1 MTQAGNIP
9 QRRSLARIGAFMAER
24 RGLVRDYLSAI
35 SGAGGRLVFSL
46 AYFIALANTLSIAEF
61 GMFATA
67 SAAGVMLSRI
77 LAFGFISAL
86 YRTATIRPNLI
97 GTFTAGFLL
106 LGVISLPLLA
116 AASYGVYL
124 VFFASTVPLSVFA
137 AIVFAEALLWRPVE
151 VALIVNNGLGK
162 FGRAAL
168 LTILATALRA
178 LGAVLFMFAAQPT
191 IDVWSWYYIGAN
203 AASLLIAFG
212 FFYPRQ
218 RLRLRLALYLRRL
231 ADSAYVAGAEVLFYL
246 QMEFDK
252 LLVLAI
258 GGPHLAGIYAIIM
271 RLVDLTAIP
280 IRTFSM
286 MLVQRMMR
294 APELLSRLSIKSGI
308 EGGVFLVST
317 LALAAL
323 GIVLHFFPN
332 ALGKNVA
339 EAAPLVALAICVAG
353 LRNLVEYQAELL
365 FARGQTLVRA
375 INLALLAGLKAVLL
389 TYVLTTI
396 LDTPNLVLSLNV
408 VFLLLYLAS
417 ALLTYSAM
425 RKPAKAI

>member
-1 MTQAGNIP
+1 MTEASDIP
-9 QRRSLARIGAFMAER
+9 QRRTLTRIGTFVAER
-24 RGLVRDYLSAI
+24 RGLLRDYLSAI

-46 AYFIALANTLSIAEF
+46 AYFIALANTLSISDF

-67 SAAGVMLSRI
+67 SAAGVMLSRL

-97 GTFTAGFLL
+97 GTFSAGFLL
-106 LGVISLPLLA
+106 LGVASLPLLA
-116 AASYGVYL
+116 ASSFGVYAI
-124 VFFASTVPLSVFA
+124 FFAGTVPLSVFSA
-137 AIVFAEALLWRPVE
+137 VVFAEALLWRPVE
-151 VALIVNNGLGK
+151 VALIVNNGLGR

-178 LGAVLFMFAAQPT
+178 LGAVLFMVWGQHSVW
-191 IDVWSWYYIGAN
+191 VWSWFYIGAN
-203 AASLLIAFG
+203 AASLLLAFG

-218 RLRLRLALYLRRL
+218 RLRLRTELYLRRL
-231 ADSAYVAGAEVLFYL
+231 ADSIYVAGAEVLFYL

-294 APELLSRLSIKSGI
+294 APELLSRLAVKSGI
-308 EGGVFLVST
+308 EGGVFAVST
-317 LALAAL
+317 LALLTLA
-323 GIVLHFFPN
+323 IVLHFFPN
-332 ALGKNVA
+332 ALGRNVA
-339 EAAPLVALAICVAG
+339 EAAPLVALAICVPG

-375 INLALLAGLKAVLL
+375 LNLGLLAALKALLL

-396 LDTPNLVLSLNV
+396 ADTPKLVLSLNV

-417 ALLTYSAM
+417 MLLTYSAL
-425 RKPAKAI
+425 RKPAKSV

>member
-1 MTQAGNIP
+1 MTEASDIP
-9 QRRSLARIGAFMAER
+9 QRRPLARIGTFVAER
-24 RGLVRDYLSAI
+24 RRLVRDYFSAI

-46 AYFIALANTLSIAEF
+46 AYFIALANTLSVAEF

-67 SAAGVMLSRI
+67 SAAGVMLSRL

-106 LGVISLPLLA
+106 LGIVSLPLLG
-116 AASYGVYL
+116 AASYIVYL
-124 VFFASTVPLSVFA
+124 IFFASTVPLPVFA

-162 FGRAAL
+162 FGRAAVL
-168 LTILATALRA
+168 AILATALRA
-178 LGAVLFMFAAQPT
+178 AGAVLFMFWAQHSVW
-191 IDVWSWYYIGAN
+191 VWSWFYIGAN
-203 AASLLIAFG
+203 AASLLVAFG
-212 FFYPRQ
+212 LFYPRQ
-218 RLRLRLALYLRRL
+218 RLRLRGELYLRRL
-231 ADSAYVAGAEVLFYL
+231 ADSIYVAGAEVLFYL

-294 APELLSRLSIKSGI
+294 APELLSRLAVKSGI
-308 EGGVFLVST
+308 EGGVFAVST
-317 LALAAL
+317 LALLAL
-323 GIVLHFFPN
+323 AVVLHFFPG
-332 ALGKNVA
+332 ALGKNVS
-339 EAAPLVALAICVAG
+339 EAAPLVALAIGVPG

-375 INLALLAGLKAVLL
+375 LNLGLLAALKALLL

-396 LDTPNLVLSLNV
+396 ADTSKLVLSLNV

-417 ALLTYSAM
+417 MLLTYSAL

>member
-1 MTQAGNIP
+1 MTQASDIP
-9 QRRSLARIGAFMAER
+9 QRRPLARIGTFLAER
-24 RGLVRDYLSAI
+24 RGLLRDCFSAI

-46 AYFIALANTLSIAEF
+46 AYFIALANTLSISEF

-106 LGVISLPLLA
+106 LGVLSLPLLA
-116 AASYGVYL
+116 AASFGVYL
-124 VFFASTVPLSVFA
+124 IFFAGTVPLSVFA

-168 LTILATALRA
+168 LAILATALRA
-178 LGAVLFMFAAQPT
+178 LGAVLFMFWAQHSVW
-191 IDVWSWYYIGAN
+191 IWSWFYIGAN
-203 AASLLIAFG
+203 AASLLIAFC

-218 RLRLRLALYLRRL
+218 RLRLRIELYIRRL
-231 ADSAYVAGAEVLFYL
+231 ADSIYVAGAEVLFYL

-294 APELLSRLSIKSGI
+294 APEMLSRLAVKSGI
-308 EGGVFLVST
+308 EGGVFAVST
-317 LALAAL
+317 AALLAL

-339 EAAPLVALAICVAG
+339 EAAPLVVLAICVPG

-375 INLALLAGLKAVLL
+375 LNLGLLAGLKALLL

-396 LDTPNLVLSLNV
+396 LDTPNMVLSLNV

-417 ALLTYSAM
+417 TLLTYSAM

>member
-1 MTQAGNIP
+1 MTQTSDIP
-9 QRRSLARIGAFMAER
+9 QRRTLARIGHFVAAR
-24 RGLVRDYLSAI
+24 RKLVFDYFSAI

-46 AYFIALANTLSIAEF
+46 AYFVALANTLSISEF

-86 YRTATIRPNLI
+86 YRTATIRRNLI

-106 LGVISLPLLA
+106 LGVASLPVLA

-124 VFFASTVPLSVFA
+124 IFFAGTVPLSVFA
-137 AIVFAEALLWRPVE
+137 AVVFAEALLWRPVE
-151 VALIVNNGLGK
+151 VVLIVNNGLGK
-162 FGRAAL
+162 FGRAAVL
-168 LTILATALRA
+168 AILATALRA
-178 LGAVLFMFAAQPT
+178 VGAVLFMLAAQHT
-191 IDVWSWYYIGAN
+191 IGVWSWFYIGAN
-203 AASLLIAFG
+203 AASLFVAFV

-218 RLRLRLALYLRRL
+218 RLRLRTELYFRRL
-231 ADSAYVAGAEVLFYL
+231 ADSLYVASAEVLFYL

-252 LLVLAI
+252 LLVLSI

-294 APELLSRLSIKSGI
+294 APELLSRLAVKSGI

-317 LALAAL
+317 LALLSL

-339 EAAPLVALAICVAG
+339 EAAPLVALAVCVPG

-365 FARGQTLVRA
+365 FARGQTAVRA
-375 INLALLAGLKAVLL
+375 INLGLLAGLKAVLL

-396 LDTPNLVLSLNV
+396 PDTSDLVLSLNI

-417 ALLTYSAM
+417 MFLTYSAL
-425 RKPAKAI
+425 RRPAKAV